1 MNKPH
6 NMEQGGKTTFPRSKV
21 QDDYLFYFSA
31 EGSPSKWKIAVQ
43 SAFLPFHISYFISLR
58 RATISSSLNPLTSL
72 SNLTS
77 APAFSNA
84 FPLLSLLLFLLCAL
98 LLFPLFCPLHG
109 LSLPNVPM
117 QYTCSYLLRMT
128 LELE

>member
-1 MNKPH
+1 
-6 NMEQGGKTTFPRSKV
+6 MEQGGKTTFPRFKV

-43 SAFLPFHISYFISLR
+43 SAFLPFHISYLISLR

-84 FPLLSLLLFLLCAL
+84 KSISRIPSAKVYPLSRT
-98 LLFPLFCPLHG
+98 
-109 LSLPNVPM
+109 N
-117 QYTCSYLLRMT
+117 
-128 LELE
+128 

>member
-1 MNKPH
+1 
-6 NMEQGGKTTFPRSKV
+6 MEQGGKTTFPRSKV

-58 RATISSSLNPLTSL
+58 RATIFSSLNPLTSL
-72 SNLTS
+72 INLTS

-84 FPLLSLLLFLLCAL
+84 KVFMLFLLLFLLCAL